1 MNEQL
6 TIAEPPS
13 PATAKKQTS
22 WWITHRGPRAKAT
35 TTIGYH
41 PPGAA
46 AIKAF
51 VDACDLGKPGTYEL
65 RGMAARVEYVLAVGK
80 VQETEF
86 ETTWHPEWFLFSL
99 GAKGLAEEV
108 SAVIAALREE
118 GAWPKEEA

>member
-1 MNEQL
+1 MTAQL

-13 PATAKKQTS
+13 PTTAKKQTS

-35 TTIGYH
+35 TTLGYY

-51 VDACDLGKPGTYEL
+51 VEACDLGKPGTYEL
-65 RGMAARVEYVLAVGK
+65 RGMASRVEYVMAVGK
-80 VQETEF
+80 VQETDMDVA
-86 ETTWHPEWFLFSL
+86 WHPEWCLFSL
-99 GAKGLAEEV
+99 GAKGMAEEV

-118 GAWPKEEA
+118 GAWPKEGA